1 MKKSELKSIIR
12 ECIIEV
18 ITDKK
23 TAKTKKKADKR
34 IFTLWV
40 KPTYGKGYKVV
51 DVIGLVKTDLNLI
64 NMALPKKHFPHQQEK
79 KFFS

>member
-23 TAKTKKKADKR
+23 DSKTKKKGDKR

-40 KPTYGKGYKVV
+40 KPTYGKGYKVA
-51 DVIGLVKTDLNLI
+51 DVIGLVRLDLNLI
-64 NMALPKKHFPHQQEK
+64 NIQLKNIFLIK
-79 KFFS
+79 